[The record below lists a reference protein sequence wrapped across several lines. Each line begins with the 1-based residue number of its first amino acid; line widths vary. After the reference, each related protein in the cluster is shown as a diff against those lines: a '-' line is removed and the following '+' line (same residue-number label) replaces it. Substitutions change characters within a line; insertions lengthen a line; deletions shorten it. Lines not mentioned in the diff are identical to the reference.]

1 MDRFELSSESKLT
14 DRYQTTI
21 PETVRKALRLHKRD
35 KVRYSIQANG
45 DVLISRAETDEADPI
60 LDEFLN
66 LLASDLSNNPS
77 RLTAL
82 DSSLADRAKTLV
94 SGVDVDLNAAL
105 SDEDE

>member
-1 MDRFELSSESKLT
+1 MNTFGLNSESTLT

-21 PETVRKALRLHKRD
+21 PETVRKVLRLHKRD

-45 DVLISRAETDEADPI
+45 DVLISRAETDDADPV
-60 LDEFLN
+60 LDGFLN
-66 LLASDLSNNPS
+66 LLASDLSHNPS

-82 DSSLADRAKTLV
+82 DSNLANRAKILV
-94 SGVDVDLNAAL
+94 SGIDIGLNAAL

>member
-1 MDRFELSSESKLT
+1 VDRFELNSESKLT

-21 PETVRKALRLHKRD
+21 PETVRKALHLNKRD
-35 KVRYSIQANG
+35 RVRYSIQANG
-45 DVLISRAETDEADPI
+45 DVLISRAETDKNDPV

-66 LLASDLSNNPS
+66 LLASDLSHNPG

-82 DSSLADRAKTLV
+82 DSNLADRAKTLV
-94 SGVDVDLNAAL
+94 SGVDIDLNAAL

>member
-1 MDRFELSSESKLT
+1 MDRFELNSESKLT

-21 PETVRKALRLHKRD
+21 PETVRKVLHLNKRD
-35 KVRYSIQANG
+35 RVRYSIQANG

-66 LLASDLSNNPS
+66 LLASDLSHNPS
-77 RLTAL
+77 RVSAL
-82 DSSLADRAKTLV
+82 DSSLVDRANILV
-94 SGVDVDLNAAL
+94 SGIDVDLNAAL